1 MQSDTKLLPLLDTPD
16 EHRRLADCRV
26 APYDGSEA
34 ADWVIRAHT
43 AWLAF
48 AAQKLRDL
56 PGREEAMLDAL
67 FSGSR
72 EYGQELLT
80 PALALADGR
89 ALTTPD

>member
-1 MQSDTKLLPLLDTPD
+1 VQSDTKLLPLLDTPD

-56 PGREEAMLDAL
+56 PGREQAMLDAL
-67 FSGSR
+67 FSGCR